1 MCYQWVMGSTISM
14 PFPARELTVRPAEG
28 DASGSPALCSA
39 DVEARRIARAVTHGD
54 EPAFR
59 ELYDRYHERLFR
71 LAAVLGHGDESLAH
85 EIVQSTMLTAARKL
99 KPVESEAHLWN
110 WLARVARQ
118 HLAKIWRQ
126 QQRTSELV
134 DLTEFPET
142 AAPEKS
148 DSVLE
153 ENLDG
158 ALLELES
165 EDRQAVEWF
174 YFDGLSHKEIAERQG
189 ATPKA
194 VSSRLERARTK
205 LRLLINRRLRHES

>member
-1 MCYQWVMGSTISM
+1 M
-14 PFPARELTVRPAEG
+14 PFPAHEPTVCLAEADPGATSAPA
-28 DASGSPALCSA
+28 SA
-39 DVEARRIARAVTHGD
+39 DVEARRIARAVARGD
-54 EPAFR
+54 EAAFR

-85 EIVQSTMLTAARKL
+85 EVVQSTMLTAARKL

-118 HLAKIWRQ
+118 HLAKVWRQ
-126 QQRTSELV
+126 QQRTPELV
-134 DLTEFPET
+134 ELTQFPET
-142 AAPEKS
+142 ASPEES

-158 ALLELES
+158 ALLELEA

-194 VSSRLERARTK
+194 VSSRLERAREK
-205 LRLLINRRLRHES
+205 LRLLLNRRLRHES

>member
-1 MCYQWVMGSTISM
+1 M
-14 PFPARELTVRPAEG
+14 PFAASEPISRLVEV
-28 DASGSPALCSA
+28 DASPPTVLSDP
-39 DVEARRIARAVTHGD
+39 DVEARRISRAVARGD
-54 EPAFR
+54 EAAFS
-59 ELYDRYHERLFR
+59 ELYDRYHDRLFR
-71 LAAVLGHGDESLAH
+71 FAAVLSRGDDTLAH
-85 EIVQSTMLTAARKL
+85 EVVQSTMLTAARKL

-118 HLAKIWRQ
+118 HLAKVWRQ
-126 QQRTSELV
+126 QQRTPELV
-134 DLTEFPET
+134 ELTEYPEA
-142 AAPEKS
+142 AAPEAS

-158 ALLELES
+158 ALLELEA

-194 VSSRLERARTK
+194 VSSRLERAREK
-205 LRLLINRRLRHES
+205 LRLFLNRRLRHES